1 MPFAGYGGSGEGEDL
16 VNHEKFID
24 EVERRAGRTA
34 REEAGPVARSCPE
47 TLREQRLPSEKR

>member
-1 MPFAGYGGSGEGEDL
+1 MSFAGYGGSGEDR

-34 REEAGPVARSCPE
+34 HEEAGPVVRSCPE
-47 TLREQRLPSEKR
+47 TLREQRLPTGKRW